1 MTDYQITARIR
12 VNDRHPKE
20 WICDALYEQLDR
32 KRQED
37 IIEWYV
43 TEYNVKE
50 TKRPKKLTTKET
62 NDWMA
67 MLLRNRNGV
76 AVSNK

>member
-50 TKRPKKLTTKET
+50 TKR
-62 NDWMA
+62 
-67 MLLRNRNGV
+67 LR
-76 AVSNK
+76 K

>member
-1 MTDYQITARIR
+1 MTDYQITVRIR
-12 VNDRHPKE
+12 VNERHPKE

-50 TKRPKKLTTKET
+50 TKRPKKVTTKE
-62 NDWMA
+62 DKW
-67 MLLRNRNGV
+67 LNGNV
-76 AVSNK
+76 T

>member
-1 MTDYQITARIR
+1 MTIYHLMEKITMTDYQITARIR

-50 TKRPKKLTTKET
+50 TKRPKKVTTKE
-62 NDWMA
+62 D
-67 MLLRNRNGV
+67 
-76 AVSNK
+76 K